1 MGSVSPRR
9 ALARAGCLALLAG
22 PAAAQDLPRLDLSHL
37 NLPKLA
43 VPAEALRA
51 PAARHRAEPHG
62 RGLEACPAMGVGFVR
77 LPGSRTC
84 LRLSGRAAAN
94 LDLRAGRDG
103 AAARPDAQG
112 RFAVDARTET
122 DLGPVRTYLRVGGG
136 HR

>member
-1 MGSVSPRR
+1 MGFVSLRR
-9 ALARAGCLALLAG
+9 ALTRAGCLALLAG
-22 PAAAQDLPRLDLSHL
+22 PAAAQDLPRLDL
-37 NLPKLA
+37 PKLDF
-43 VPAEALRA
+43 PREALRV
-51 PAARHRAEPHG
+51 PETGPRAESRG

-122 DLGPVRTYLRVGGG
+122 DLGPVRTYLRVGSG
-136 HR
+136 RR